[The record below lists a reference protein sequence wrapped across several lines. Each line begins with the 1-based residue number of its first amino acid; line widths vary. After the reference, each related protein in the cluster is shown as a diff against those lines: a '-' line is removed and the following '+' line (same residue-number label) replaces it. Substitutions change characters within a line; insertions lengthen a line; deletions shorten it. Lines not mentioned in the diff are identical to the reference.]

1 MWNLVKQWRLVRW
14 VNSEIE
20 RHEKINLVVAAQTG
34 ITLLAPAVIQGYSDR
49 RFVRASHVEIRRVL
63 DDCVAKHRLD
73 VVQQPNGLHVVV
85 HRPEGREFVPFFS
98 GLVLTVLRELGPV
111 YSFMGGIVAGGGLIA
126 LGLKALHL

>member
-34 ITLLAPAVIQGYSDR
+34 ITLLAPTVIQGYSDR

-73 VVQQPNGLHVVV
+73 VVQQPNGLHVVAPPSRRTRV
-85 HRPEGREFVPFFS
+85 RSLLFGTSSYSVEGTWPRLF
-98 GLVLTVLRELGPV
+98 
-111 YSFMGGIVAGGGLIA
+111 
-126 LGLKALHL
+126 LHGRDRRWWWPDRSRA